1 MTNHT
6 TYRLPKAFPC
16 RATLRRRRKVTEARF
31 RCGSA
36 PSPVR
41 GESRKR
47 NCGQRGPR
55 GCDATKAK
63 KDLQYY
69 PHLFPSTYVKGTR
82 AYACYAGTGHPG
94 PSAIAIGPMS
104 YRWTSQSFVSSI
116 CLLDPAAVRWIVTG
130 LAIFSSRG
138 MGCSACV
145 AVALEGYQKDKAECP
160 VPLTHI

>member
-1 MTNHT
+1 MGQRAPVKT
-6 TYRLPKAFPC
+6 PC
-16 RATLRRRRKVTEARF
+16 KKSGYWTVGTRKARF

-130 LAIFSSRG
+130 LAIRRPRHTPNRVETLCSSRAQRG
-138 MGCSACV
+138 QGVGGRIAHKKMSNA
-145 AVALEGYQKDKAECP
+145 
-160 VPLTHI
+160 